1 MTATM
6 IEMVY
11 GVEAALIMNETLCD
25 VYLQKGACPRLL
37 LGEIGVSGV
46 IQRVGGSGREV
57 GAFFDQLLK
66 ADLPE
71 EELEAALRD
80 GEFNGMILP
89 ESGERLERGFDAER
103 LPNVSLLE
111 VFRNAGFVDNP
122 PKITVPA
129 MLEEMCL
136 YDVAIISAV
145 ISLVQTF
152 PTSIEK
158 VSNATVLADLVPYP
172 GWTQN
177 AKCDHALYL
186 KSNTGNDSGC
196 NLGPNGDIFEFFTWG
211 QSRFA
216 SLDMLMNANDGVIC
230 SAVVANVE

>member
-25 VYLQKGACPRLL
+25 MFLQKGACPRLL

-46 IQRVGGSGREV
+46 IQRVDGSGREV

-66 ADLPE
+66 ADVPE

-89 ESGERLERGFDAER
+89 ESGKRLERGFDAER

-111 VFRNAGFVDNP
+111 VFRNAGVVENP
-122 PKITVPA
+122 PKITERAV
-129 MLEEMCL
+129 LEEMCS
-136 YDVAIISAV
+136 YDVAIINAI
-145 ISLVQTF
+145 ISFVQTF
-152 PTSIEK
+152 PTSIER
-158 VSNATVLADLVPYP
+158 VSNATVLESTS
-172 GWTQN
+172 W
-177 AKCDHALYL
+177 YL
-186 KSNTGNDSGC
+186 PSISSMVKSMIGKPT
-196 NLGPNGDIFEFFTWG
+196 
-211 QSRFA
+211 R
-216 SLDMLMNANDGVIC
+216 
-230 SAVVANVE
+230 